1 MSDKE
6 YLNMK
11 AGDYARI
18 ERGLLKRMRM
28 DGDEDGG

>member
-6 YLNMK
+6 YLDMK

-18 ERGLLKRMRM
+18 ERGLLKRMN
-28 DGDEDGG
+28 GNGA